1 VAQYIFRRI
10 LTSLPVLLGIVFLVF
25 LLARVIPGNPCVD
38 ALGERATA
46 VQVQQCQIRFGLDKP
61 IPEQFVGYLT
71 QVAGGNLGVS
81 FKTHQPVADMIV
93 QRLPTTVELS
103 FYALVFAILVG
114 IPLGIVAAYKRNSR
128 ADAGSMVIANLGIST
143 PVFVLGLVMAFTSAV
158 ILKGTVFALPP
169 GGRLSPGVVVEP
181 LDQVWGIFHGASGPV
196 EAVLTFLSGIYTF
209 SALVTFQWGPLLD
222 SFRHLILPAVALGTI
237 PMAIIARI
245 TRSSL
250 LDVMGRDYIRTARA
264 KGLSGWLVLARHALP
279 NALLPLVTIIGLQI
293 GLLLSGAVLT
303 ETVFNLAGMG
313 KTLVDAIGSR
323 DYQVVQGF
331 VLVIAVIF
339 MIVNLIVDI
348 SYAYIDPRV
357 RLR

>member
-1 VAQYIFRRI
+1 VTRFIIRRI
-10 LTSLPVLLGIVFLVF
+10 LLSLPVLLGIVFLVF

-46 VQVQQCQIRFGLDKP
+46 AQVQQCQIRFGLDKP
-61 IPEQFVGYLT
+61 IPEQFVNYLD
-71 QVAGGNLGVS
+71 QILSGDLGTS
-81 FKTHQPVADMIV
+81 FKYHLPVTDLVV

-103 FYALVFAILVG
+103 FYALLFAMVVG
-114 IPLGIVAAYKRNSR
+114 IPLGIVAAYRRNSPV
-128 ADAGSMVIANLGIST
+128 DAGSMIVANLGIST
-143 PVFVLGLVMAFTSAV
+143 PVFVLGLVLAFTSA
-158 ILKGTVFALPP
+158 ILLKGTFLALPP

-181 LDQVWGIFHGASGPV
+181 LDKVWGIFNGASGPLDTL
-196 EAVLTFLSGIYTF
+196 LTFVSGVYTF
-209 SALVTFQWGPLLD
+209 TALVTFQWNGLID
-222 SFRHLILPAVALGTI
+222 SLRHLILPAIALGTI

-279 NALLPLVTIIGLQI
+279 NAFLPLVTIIGLQV

-303 ETVFNLAGMG
+303 ETVFNLAGLG
-313 KTLVDAIGSR
+313 KTVVDAIESR

-339 MIVNLIVDI
+339 MTVNLIVDV
-348 SYAYIDPRV
+348 SYAYLDPRV
-357 RLR
+357 RLQ